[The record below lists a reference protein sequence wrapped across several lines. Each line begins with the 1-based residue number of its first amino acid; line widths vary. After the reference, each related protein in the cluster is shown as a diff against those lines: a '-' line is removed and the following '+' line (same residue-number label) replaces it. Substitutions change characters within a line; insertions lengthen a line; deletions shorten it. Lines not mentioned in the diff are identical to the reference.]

1 LIVAVDGQS
10 GSGKSSV
17 SRTVAA
23 ERGLSYLDTGAMYRA
38 ITLAVLR
45 AGVDPSD
52 GDAVLQVARQAAV
65 QVGTDPTS
73 PTITLDGGDVRDE
86 IRSAEVTAQVSAV
99 SAVPG
104 VRALLVGHQRAA
116 VRAASDAGRGIVV
129 EGRDIGTVVLP
140 DAMVKVFLVADAHIR
155 AARRAAQDQERLGAG
170 GAVEQA
176 QVQSALERRDEADSS
191 RTVSPLR
198 QAADAV
204 TINASERT
212 LDEVVAEVLSLVDA
226 ATAAPAR

>member
-1 LIVAVDGQS
+1 MIVAVDGQS

-17 SRTVAA
+17 SRAVATA
-23 ERGLSYLDTGAMYRA
+23 RELSYLDTGAMYRA

-52 GDAVLQVARQAAV
+52 GSAVLQVAE
-65 QVGTDPTS
+65 QVEVVVGTEPTDPTV
-73 PTITLDGGDVRDE
+73 TLDGGDVRDD
-86 IRSAEVTAQVSAV
+86 IRGADVTAQVSTV

-104 VRALLVGHQRAA
+104 VRALLVDRQRAA
-116 VRAASDAGRGIVV
+116 VRAAAKAGRGIVV

-140 DAMVKVFLVADAHIR
+140 EAQVKVFLMADARVR
-155 AARRAAQDQERLGAG
+155 AARRAAQDRERLGADG
-170 GAVEQA
+170 PVEHA

-198 QAADAV
+198 PAADAV

-212 LDEVVAEVLSLVDA
+212 LDQVVAEVLSLVDA
-226 ATAAPAR
+226 AAR